1 MSNVGTRTKLLLGVL
16 VLILLTVVWWLFIF
30 GPKREAIAAANAEL
44 ESAQLRQSTLQ
55 TRVAQ
60 LQEIKDNEL
69 SYMFAIGQM
78 ESSIPATPQAD
89 AFIEDMTFLA
99 DSTGVELMS
108 ITLAPPASSP
118 DSAGFEVQV
127 AMTVEG
133 EFFEVLGFLYG
144 IEALD
149 RLVRVDSVGLTP
161 LGPAATATAT
171 GAEILG
177 ADLTMRI
184 FTRSA
189 ASGSGDQQDPGAG
202 TDSGEEGA

>member
-1 MSNVGTRTKLLLGVL
+1 MRNVGSRAKIAVGVL
-16 VLILLTVVWWLFIF
+16 VLILLTVAWWLFIF

-44 ESAQLRQSTLQ
+44 EGALLRQSTLQ

-89 AFIEDMTFLA
+89 TFIEDMTFLA
-99 DSTGVELMS
+99 DSTGVELIS
-108 ITLAPPASSP
+108 ITLAPPATSP

-127 AMTVEG
+127 ALSVEG

-144 IEALD
+144 VEALD

-161 LGPAATATAT
+161 LGPAANVTASD
-171 GAEILG
+171 AEILG

-189 ASGSGDQQDPGAG
+189 ASDPPSSEVDGAG
-202 TDSGEEGA
+202 DEPGEEGA